1 MEGDGEPERASV
13 FLTPKAPIQFVL
25 IKFIQKF
32 IINIFLSTALRSI
45 TLYSLC
51 LLFPF
56 VLRSSPV
63 SANQIILLV
72 ISGFLCLGQAGANE
86 GDAIKGGVGVRLN
99 LGLCKVIRG
108 PGARGE
114 RRNLGPETDKIK

>member
-13 FLTPKAPIQFVL
+13 FLTPKAPIQFGL
-25 IKFIQKF
+25 IKVIQKL
-32 IINIFLSTALRSI
+32 IINIFLSTAPRS
-45 TLYSLC
+45 TELYSC

-56 VLRSSPV
+56 ALRSSPV
-63 SANQIILLV
+63 PANQIILLV
-72 ISGFLCLGQAGANE
+72 IRGFLCPGRAGANE